1 MLLFINFDEEVGR
14 VKTKLFPGGKKTK
27 LSTYLFIYLFI
38 NFAIQQQSKFKKIKE
53 KKGKENEK
61 KKKKMA
67 RTPQHSCQL
76 QQAQNIKENKTR
88 RERKKAI
95 NLYATSNLT
104 LPD

>member
-27 LSTYLFIYLFI
+27 LSTYLFIYLLTLPY
-38 NFAIQQQSKFKKIKE
+38 NNNQNLKKLKKKKE
-53 KKGKENEK
+53 KKMK
-61 KKKKMA
+61 KKKKQKMA

-88 RERKKAI
+88 ERKKAI

-104 LPD
+104 LPN

>member
-1 MLLFINFDEEVGR
+1 M
-14 VKTKLFPGGKKTK
+14 KTKLFPGGKKTK

>member
-14 VKTKLFPGGKKTK
+14 VKTKLFSRRKKNK
-27 LSTYLFIYLFI
+27 IIHIFIYLFI

>member
-27 LSTYLFIYLFI
+27 LSTYLFIYLLI

-61 KKKKMA
+61 KKTKNGKD
-67 RTPQHSCQL
+67 T
-76 QQAQNIKENKTR
+76 T
-88 RERKKAI
+88 
-95 NLYATSNLT
+95 T
-104 LPD
+104 